1 MLNKKIIKVLISF
14 GLLVAVGFSAYGIF
28 EWDMTRV
35 SKTTGLFCP
44 SSNLMPDKN
53 YWRNGNLYKIEENKR
68 GITKVSKL
76 DKWVNEN
83 IPNDGNNT
91 WSDGYFFREQDNL
104 LILESEFKYL
114 RGQNYTPPQ
123 KGTIGW
129 RTTWSI
135 TIDRTTLIKNKY
147 DADGNLMTGGTYQCK
162 IDNELLQRAE
172 EEMKVYKEATA
183 EARQELIKNRKF

>member
-1 MLNKKIIKVLISF
+1 MLNK
-14 GLLVAVGFSAYGIF
+14 
-28 EWDMTRV
+28 
-35 SKTTGLFCP
+35 
-44 SSNLMPDKN
+44 
-53 YWRNGNLYKIEENKR
+53 NGNLYKIEENKR

-76 DKWVNEN
+76 DKWVKEN

-129 RTTWSI
+129 MTTWSI